1 MATLNKKHAVT
12 AQISFGSM
20 VRVDNGN
27 VKCFILKN
35 TPAYCAIDS
44 NLRELSRWRIFDAVE
59 KVSNKKIPSLLK
71 KSKRCIPDLFW
82 IQFFRNLFNR
92 DIQSFDE
99 SKRKRKGLSKTRTMN
114 KSARDSGSQASQ
126 WNSNWRHKVLD
137 KDLVLRTI
145 SLSAN
150 VRLAECS
157 H

>member
-44 NLRELSRWRIFDAVE
+44 NLRELSRWRIFDSVG

-71 KSKRCIPDLFW
+71 KNRKDAFRT
-82 IQFFRNLFNR
+82 FF
-92 DIQSFDE
+92 E
-99 SKRKRKGLSKTRTMN
+99 SNFSEICSTVIFRALMN
-114 KSARDSGSQASQ
+114 PSERGKVWAKPGQ
-126 WNSNWRHKVLD
+126 WTSLRGT
-137 KDLVLRTI
+137 LVLKPHNETQIGGTR
-145 SLSAN
+145 SLTKILSSGQL
-150 VRLAECS
+150 VFQPTS
-157 H
+157 D